1 MAISTNALPLAHRP
15 LHPVFH
21 LPVRHTLSS
30 FTTECSFCGALHFL
44 EERIQDSRVSDPLF
58 EFCCHKGKVRLA
70 IPTEPPEPL
79 ISLFTRVDSPYMSFS
94 NSVADSFSF

>member
-1 MAISTNALPLAHRP
+1 MPLARRP

-21 LPVRHTLSS
+21 LPARHTLSS
-30 FTTECSFCGALHFL
+30 FMTECSFCGALHFL
-44 EERIQDSRVSDPLF
+44 KERIRDSRVSNPLF

-79 ISLFTRVDSPYMSFS
+79 RSLFTRVDSPHMSFG
-94 NSVADSFSF
+94 NPVADSFSV